1 MTRVTA
7 GGLKHKVTKKK
18 EDRGAGNKGDIIV
31 EQNSKSGKKE
41 RMNLTKLA
49 GSKTVAQGVAAT
61 KKYHKEHPEISK
73 KGRKNNAKH
82 S

>member
-1 MTRVTA
+1 MARVTA

-18 EDRGAGNKGDIIV
+18 EDRGAGSKGDIIV

-49 GSKTVAQGVAAT
+49 GAKTVSQGVAAT

-73 KGRKNNAKH
+73 KGRKK
-82 S
+82 

>member
-1 MTRVTA
+1 MTKVTA

-31 EQNSKSGKKE
+31 EQTSKSGKKE

-49 GSKTVAQGVAAT
+49 GSKTVAQGVKAT
-61 KKYHKEHPEISK
+61 KKYHKEHPEIG
-73 KGRKNNAKH
+73 KGKRNAK
-82 S
+82 

>member
-18 EDRGAGNKGDIIV
+18 EDRGAGKKGDIIV
-31 EQNSKSGKKE
+31 EQTSKSGKKE

-73 KGRKNNAKH
+73 KGRRQ
-82 S
+82 

>member
-1 MTRVTA
+1 MAKVVA
-7 GGLKHKVTKKK
+7 GGLKHKVTKKV
-18 EDRGAGNKGDIIV
+18 EDRGAGKKGDIIV

-49 GSKTVAQGVAAT
+49 GAKTIAQGVAAT

-73 KGRKNNAKH
+73 GKKK
-82 S
+82 

>member
-1 MTRVTA
+1 MTKVVA

-31 EQNSKSGKKE
+31 EQSSKSGKKE

-49 GSKTVAQGVAAT
+49 GAKTVAQGVKAT
-61 KKYHKEHPEISK
+61 KKYHKEHPEIG
-73 KGRKNNAKH
+73 KGKRNG
-82 S
+82 